1 MAKVNGE
8 YWAQRIAELEE
19 KLLLSGEEYLKRL
32 GAETAKAIRRT
43 EADIARWYN
52 RFAKNNKITLAEAK
66 KWLTAKE
73 LKELRWTVDE
83 YIEYAEAN
91 ELDPRWV
98 KELENASA
106 RVHISRL
113 EALKLDLRHSA
124 EAIGAFQKNG
134 AVKVFETV
142 YKDGYFR
149 TCYEFQ
155 RALGV
160 GWSLGAG
167 VDEERIRK
175 VLAAPWTTDGKT
187 FSDRIWSNQE
197 ALVSELSTALT
208 QMIMRGEGPLETAD
222 TIAKKF
228 NVNRSRAATLVYT
241 ESAAFAELSRN
252 DCYSDLGVERCR
264 VDGTLDGVTCA
275 NCGTMDGT
283 VLRLA
288 DCKVGVST
296 PPFHPRCRC
305 TTVPHYDD
313 WEEFD
318 ITPERI
324 ARNIDTGEHFEV
336 PANMTYEQWKE
347 EQDKRYGSGT
357 VDKKRKMHYNE
368 KADRAQYQKYID
380 VLGDDAPNTFSEFQ
394 IIRYS
399 DDWGLFKAYASSVK
413 SGELTPLVDFDLY
426 KKASVEIDSK
436 LVGQITSVGTKI
448 TGRSKHFISRV
459 FGSVSQRRSGVQVDT
474 VLETVKNPERVDPI
488 QQNEKGNSQR
498 YIGDNCVV
506 IINPDKGM
514 LIQTNPRKKRKE

>member
-19 KLLLSGEEYLKRL
+19 KLLLSGEDYLKRL
-32 GAETAKAIRRT
+32 GSETAKAIRRT

-149 TCYEFQ
+149 IGFEFQ
-155 RALGV
+155 RAIGF
-160 GWSLGAG
+160 GWSLGSG

-252 DCYSDLGVERCR
+252 DCYSNLGVEMCR
-264 VDGTLDGVTCA
+264 VDGTLDGATCA
-275 NCGTMDGT
+275 NCGAMDGT

-313 WEEFD
+313 WDEFD
-318 ITPERI
+318 ITLERI

-336 PANMTYEQWKE
+336 PANMTYEQWKAEQEKIKKRVQGERIASASE
-347 EQDKRYGSGT
+347 EYNKLSQVGLHRLPSIDKFAEMRYNDNAEYKKIIKRYENLSGQGLWRAVEFNPETLASHYIRHNKDFDVGSSREYEEKALSFVNGNIKKDLIIREDLSRCMYSESKNMFAVISPDGT
-357 VDKKRKMHYNE
+357 VSTFYKPKSGKKYWEGQKRKYE
-368 KADRAQYQKYID
+368 K
-380 VLGDDAPNTFSEFQ
+380 
-394 IIRYS
+394 
-399 DDWGLFKAYASSVK
+399 
-413 SGELTPLVDFDLY
+413 
-426 KKASVEIDSK
+426 
-436 LVGQITSVGTKI
+436 
-448 TGRSKHFISRV
+448 
-459 FGSVSQRRSGVQVDT
+459 
-474 VLETVKNPERVDPI
+474 
-488 QQNEKGNSQR
+488 
-498 YIGDNCVV
+498 
-506 IINPDKGM
+506 
-514 LIQTNPRKKRKE
+514 